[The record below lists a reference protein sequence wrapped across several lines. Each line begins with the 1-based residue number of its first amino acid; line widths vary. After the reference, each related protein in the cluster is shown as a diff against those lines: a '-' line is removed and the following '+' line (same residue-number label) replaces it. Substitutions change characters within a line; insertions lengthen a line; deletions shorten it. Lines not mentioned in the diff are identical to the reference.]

1 MNETLT
7 LSDAGI
13 ALIKSVESCSL
24 KAYWDVTG
32 YAIGYGHHGPEV
44 YEFLGWTQS
53 QCDTAFIN
61 DTETVQNGVRE
72 LVQVPLTQ
80 GEFDALVSFSYNIGL
95 GHFASSHVL
104 VRVNAGEY
112 SQVPNEF
119 RRWVYV
125 NHKVNSELAF
135 RREKEIALWN
145 AQ

>member
-7 LSDAGI
+7 LSDSGI

-24 KAYWDVTG
+24 KAYWDVIG
-32 YAIGYGHHGPEV
+32 YAIGYGHHGPDIFISTV
-44 YEFLGWTQS
+44 WTQN
-53 QCDTAFIN
+53 QCDTAFID
-61 DTETVQNGVRE
+61 DTETVQHGVRE

-95 GHFASSHVL
+95 GNFASSHVL
-104 VRVNAGEY
+104 VRVNASEY
-112 SQVPNEF
+112 SEVPNEF

-125 NHKVNSELAF
+125 NHKVNTELAS